1 MPSQAP
7 GEAGGDSLFQVFLN
21 CFHYTV
27 YLKLFLGRFFFL
39 SMSPSFP
46 FHFGWNQK
54 DEKKAGLVMAEYL
67 MHMEQRQKQGD
78 FNGEAEDKHI
88 FDIAWW

>member
-1 MPSQAP
+1 
-7 GEAGGDSLFQVFLN
+7 
-21 CFHYTV
+21 
-27 YLKLFLGRFFFL
+27 
-39 SMSPSFP
+39 MSPSFP